1 MPTYYVDG
9 TITSASGTGSGTELD
24 PWGKT
29 DDLIHYA
36 VTQIEAGAG
45 KGSRGDKIIILAGD
59 VNSTQSPWIQQTT
72 ATNYYNQDRPLGIV
86 GNGRDRTNWD
96 AGGNPKIGYDYNEGQ
111 TRLDNIVFADM
122 TLSNLPTASG
132 TANHLWGGSTYACF
146 WNCDILFD
154 PAQNGVMTNTNR
166 SFQLINCRY
175 TPSQAMQA
183 YSGGASSIGTYYD
196 CRNSPASNL
205 FYSGSFFDCF
215 FDLKDAGR
223 TAASTGFLQVAPRV
237 INCTFDVRGNTGITC
252 GRLDG
257 WETSFWYNNYVHGDV
272 GATQQFLVTLYG
284 QGACLGLF
292 GNVGFGISAIAGGNN
307 LPPANPNT
315 TFCYEDDTIISESG
329 VKNAGNGDFRPSDA
343 LMGAAKFER
352 GIRDDYINQRRT
364 AGCFTAQNLIGKPYH
379 PRVRG

>member
-1 MPTYYVDG
+1 MADYYVDG
-9 TITSASGTGSGTELD
+9 TIVSASGTGSGTEID

-45 KGSRGDKIIILAGD
+45 KGTRGDKIIILAGD
-59 VNSTQSPWIQQTT
+59 VTSTQSPWIQQTT

-96 AGGNPKIGYDYNEGQ
+96 AGANPKIGYNYNEGQ
-111 TRLDNIVFADM
+111 TRLDCIVFSDM
-122 TLSNLPTASG
+122 TLSNLNTTTG
-132 TANHLWGGSTYACF
+132 TENHLWGGSTFMACL
-146 WNCDILFD
+146 NCDIIFD
-154 PAQNGVMTNTNR
+154 TAQNGQITNSNR
-166 SFQLINCRY
+166 VFKLVNCRF

-183 YSGGASSIGTYYD
+183 YSGSAISIGTYFD

-205 FYSGSFFDCF
+205 FYGGNYFDCF

-223 TAASTGFLQVAPRV
+223 TTPASGFLQVAPTV
-237 INCTFDVRGNTGITC
+237 VNCTFDVRGNTGVTC

-257 WETSFWYNNYVHGDV
+257 WETSIWYNNYVHGD
-272 GATQQFLVTLYG
+272 GTANSHLTSLYTAG
-284 QGACLGLF
+284 GSAGVF
-292 GNVGFGISAIAGGNN
+292 GNVGYGIGTINGGNN
-307 LPPANPNT
+307 SPTANPATN
-315 TFCYEDDTIISESG
+315 FCYNTGNEIITESG
-329 VKNAGNGDFRPSDA
+329 VKDADNGDFRPSDA
-343 LMGAAKFER
+343 LMNAATFEH
-352 GIRDDYINQRRT
+352 GMRDDYTNQRRT

>member
-1 MPTYYVDG
+1 MATYYVDG
-9 TITSASGTGSGTELD
+9 TIVSASGTGSGTESD

-72 ATNYYNQDRPLGIV
+72 ATNNYNQDRPLGIV

-96 AGGNPKIGYDYNEGQ
+96 AGGNGKIGYNYNEGQ
-111 TRLDNIVFADM
+111 TRLDCIVFAGM
-122 TLSNLPTASG
+122 TFSNLPTQSDS
-132 TANHLWGGSTYACF
+132 TNHLWGGSTFACF

-154 PAQNGVMTNTNR
+154 PAQGGVLTSTNR
-166 SFQLINCRY
+166 GFNLINCRY
-175 TPSQAMQA
+175 IPSQNLQA
-183 YSGGASSIGTYYD
+183 YSGSATSIGTYFD
-196 CRNSPASNL
+196 CRNSPSSNL
-205 FYSGSFFDCF
+205 FYNGSFFDCF

-223 TAASTGFLQVAPRV
+223 TTPSVGFLQVAPTV
-237 INCTFDVRGNTGITC
+237 INCTFDVRGNTGVAC

-257 WETSFWYNNYVHGDV
+257 WETSFWYNNYVHGDGAASSHLTSLYSV
-272 GATQQFLVTLYG
+272 GAS
-284 QGACLGLF
+284 LGCF
-292 GNVGFGISAIAGGNN
+292 GNVGYNIGSINGGNN
-307 LPPANPNT
+307 SPTANPAT
-315 TFCYEDDTIISESG
+315 TFCYNDNEIITQSG
-329 VKNAGNGDFRPSDA
+329 VKNADSGDFRPSDA
-343 LMGAAKFER
+343 LMDAARFEQ
-352 GIRDDYINQRRT
+352 GMRDDYTNQRRT

>member
-1 MPTYYVDG
+1 MATYYVDG
-9 TITSASGTGSGTELD
+9 TIASASGTGSGTEVD

-45 KGSRGDKIIILAGD
+45 KGACGDKIIILAGD

-96 AGGNPKIGYDYNEGQ
+96 AGANPKIGYNYTEAQ
-111 TRLDNIVFADM
+111 TRLDCIVFADM
-122 TLSNLPTASG
+122 TFSNLPTTSG
-132 TANHLWGGSTYACF
+132 ADNHIWGGSTLACF

-154 PAQNGVMTNTNR
+154 PAQNGVLTSTNR
-166 SFQLINCRY
+166 LFKLINCRF
-175 TPSQAMQA
+175 TPSQDMQA
-183 YSGGASSIGTYYD
+183 YSGSAMSIGTYFD
-196 CRNSPASNL
+196 CRNSPSSNL
-205 FYSGSFFDCF
+205 FYSGNFIDCF

-223 TAASTGFLQVAPRV
+223 TSGATGFLQVAPTV
-237 INCTFDVRGNTGITC
+237 INCTFDVRGNTGMAC

-257 WETSFWYNNYVHGDV
+257 WETNIWYNNYVHGDS
-272 GATQQFLVTLYG
+272 ANSHLVTLYS
-284 QGACLGLF
+284 QGASLGLF
-292 GNVGFGISAIAGGNN
+292 GNVGFGITSVAGGNN
-307 LPPANPNT
+307 IPSGNPVSN
-315 TFCYEDDTIISESG
+315 FCYEDNTIITESG
-329 VKNAGNGDFRPSDA
+329 VRNSDSGDFRPSDA
-343 LMGAAKFER
+343 LMNASKFER
-352 GIRDDYINQRRT
+352 GMRDDYTNQRRT

>member
-9 TITSASGTGSGTELD
+9 TISSASGTGSGTELD

-45 KGSRGDKIIILAGD
+45 KGVRGDKIIILAGD

-72 ATNYYNQDRPLGIV
+72 ATNYYNHDRPLGIV

-96 AGGNPKIGYDYNEGQ
+96 AGGNGKIGYNYNEGQ
-111 TRLDNIVFADM
+111 TRLDVIVFADM
-122 TLSNLPTASG
+122 TLSNLPTQSNS
-132 TANHLWGGSTYACF
+132 THHLWGGSTYANF
-146 WNCDILFD
+146 LNCDILFD
-154 PAQNGVMTNTNR
+154 PTQNGVMTSTNR
-166 SFQLINCRY
+166 AFNLINCRY
-175 TPSQAMQA
+175 ISGQALQA
-183 YSGGASSIGTYYD
+183 YSGSARSIGTYFD

-205 FYSGSFFDCF
+205 FYSGTFIDCF

-223 TAASTGFLQVAPRV
+223 TTPSVGFLQVAPTV
-237 INCTFDVRGNTGITC
+237 INCTFDVRGNTGVAC

-257 WETSFWYNNYVHGDV
+257 WEISTWYNNYVHGD
-272 GATQQFLVTLYG
+272 AANQHLVTLYS
-284 QGACLGLF
+284 QGATLGLF
-292 GNVGFGISAIAGGNN
+292 GNVGFGITSIAGGNN
-307 LPPANPNT
+307 LPSGNPNT
-315 TFCYEDDTIISESG
+315 TFCYDKNNPVISQSG
-329 VKNAGNGDFRPSDA
+329 VKDADNGDFRPSDA
-343 LMGAAKFER
+343 LMEAAVYER
-352 GIRDDYINQRRT
+352 GMRDDYTNQRRT